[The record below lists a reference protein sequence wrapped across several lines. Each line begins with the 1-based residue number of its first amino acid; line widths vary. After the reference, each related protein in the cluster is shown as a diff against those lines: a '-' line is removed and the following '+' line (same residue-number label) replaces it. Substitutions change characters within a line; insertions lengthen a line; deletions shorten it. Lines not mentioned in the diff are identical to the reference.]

1 MGCSIHSFDSFYKLG
16 TDFLALSAQWRYF
29 IPGARFQNGRFPAET
44 GGTMK
49 RILVVGCCGA
59 GKSVLSRELGKKLG
73 LPVVHLDRLFW
84 LPGWVERGPAK
95 RSMRFSRRSFGAT
108 DGSWTGNFS
117 RTFARRLE
125 SADAVIFLR
134 YSRFCCL
141 SGVFR
146 RWIRYFGRSRPDL
159 GEGCPEKIDLRFL
172 RFVWN
177 YNRVTLPK
185 MEAQLAGRP
194 GSCRLIELR
203 SRREARQFLEKL

>member
-1 MGCSIHSFDSFYKLG
+1 MAGSRRKQG
-16 TDFLALSAQWRYF
+16 
-29 IPGARFQNGRFPAET
+29 GA
-44 GGTMK
+44 MK

-84 LPGWVERGPAK
+84 LPGWIER
-95 RSMRFSRRSFGAT
+95 SREAFDALLEEELRR
-108 DGSWTGNFS
+108 DRWVMDGNFS

-194 GSCRLIELR
+194 GFCRLIELR

>member
-1 MGCSIHSFDSFYKLG
+1 MGVDI
-16 TDFLALSAQWRYF
+16 
-29 IPGARFQNGRFPAET
+29 
-44 GGTMK
+44 
-49 RILVVGCCGA
+49 V
-59 GKSVLSRELGKKLG
+59 
-73 LPVVHLDRLFW
+73 
-84 LPGWVERGPAK
+84 
-95 RSMRFSRRSFGAT
+95 
-108 DGSWTGNFS
+108 
-117 RTFARRLE
+117 LE